1 MVFSKE
7 SATIYQSRKKV
18 VVVVQVYSQADA
30 ILIEIGT
37 ATSGRSTMA
46 MDAPY
51 APPTRHKP
59 VRIY

>member
-18 VVVVQVYSQADA
+18 VVVVQVYSQADV

-37 ATSGRSTMA
+37 TASGRSTMA

-51 APPTRHKP
+51 VPPTRHKP
-59 VRIY
+59 VRI

>member
-37 ATSGRSTMA
+37 SASGRSTMV

-51 APPTRHKP
+51 ALPTRYRP
-59 VRIY
+59 MRI